1 MLFKSHG
8 EPFQSSPVTV
18 INKIIGNI
26 NNISNNITGLY
37 YQSNNINGFVLSK
50 FVFAFGAQ
58 SKCGTQLQLETREF
72 QRIFIDI
79 QQNPIKSEEMR
90 RAAATNFYFDF
101 ITLVHF
107 YFCFSLIRGSREMY

>member
-18 INKIIGNI
+18 IKKIIGNI

-50 FVFAFGAQ
+50 FVFAFGA
-58 SKCGTQLQLETREF
+58 
-72 QRIFIDI
+72 
-79 QQNPIKSEEMR
+79 
-90 RAAATNFYFDF
+90 
-101 ITLVHF
+101 
-107 YFCFSLIRGSREMY
+107 